1 MLDYKDI
8 IVKHFGLGMSGRQI
22 ARELGVSKSGVNDVL
37 GAFKRCESLDFPL
50 PDGITNYGI
59 ANYGIAAKIYGGS
72 PGAVGR
78 DMTYACPDFE
88 EIHKQLHERK
98 NMTLVYLWNR
108 YMKICEAEGRKGYQ
122 YRQFCKQ
129 YSRWCE
135 TNKESMHITAVSGQ
149 KMEVDFAGKTFQM
162 VEHLNTNAGIAT
174 VTVTGTG
181 NYKDTVSTTFRIL
194 QIEDPKYSLVTT
206 PFKAA

>member
-50 PDGITNYGI
+50 SEGIT
-59 ANYGIAAKIYGGS
+59 NYGIAAKIYGGS

-108 YMKICEAEGRKGYQ
+108 YMKTCEAEGRKGYQ

-135 TNKESMHITAVSGQ
+135 TNKESMHICGCWRPPRSAR
-149 KMEVDFAGKTFQM
+149 
-162 VEHLNTNAGIAT
+162 LGICISSR
-174 VTVTGTG
+174 G
-181 NYKDTVSTTFRIL
+181 STWIRSIRSRR
-194 QIEDPKYSLVTT
+194 SLSSSVR
-206 PFKAA
+206 

>member
-50 PDGITNYGI
+50 PEGIT
-59 ANYGIAAKIYGGS
+59 NYGIAAKIYGGS

-78 DMTYACPDFE
+78 GMTYACPDFE
-88 EIHKQLHERK
+88 EIHKQLHGRK

-108 YMKICEAEGRKGYQ
+108 YMKTCEAEGRKGYQ
-122 YRQFCKQ
+122 YNTRMCRDDESSCDCRRKARRGGRT
-129 YSRWCE
+129 SGAGAE
-135 TNKESMHITAVSGQ
+135 TE
-149 KMEVDFAGKTFQM
+149 
-162 VEHLNTNAGIAT
+162 
-174 VTVTGTG
+174 
-181 NYKDTVSTTFRIL
+181 
-194 QIEDPKYSLVTT
+194 
-206 PFKAA
+206 